1 LRRRGVADP
10 AASLAAEAGIAALRI
25 AFERRINAT
34 NERDLPQL
42 IRESLDQL
50 KAVTA
55 GRAV

>member
-10 AASLAAEAGIAALRI
+10 AASLAAEVGIAVFRI
-25 AFERRINAT
+25 AFERWTDEADRG
-34 NERDLPQL
+34 LSQL

-55 GRAV
+55 GN